1 MNDWSREFNRSEVEP
16 MNLAPL
22 LDAPLAIQLH
32 VAAVIPAALI
42 GPYMFRA
49 KKGTPIHRLIG
60 RVWLGLMVIAA
71 ASSFFIH
78 SINLF
83 MGFSPIH
90 LISVYVLV
98 GAWLAYRNARLHRI
112 AAHKRQ
118 VLGLY
123 LGGIVGAGA
132 FTLLPGRI
140 MNKVV
145 FTYPASFPD
154 PAKLLV
160 FAAIMLGM
168 VLLLSGASRF
178 AGPARGTR
186 KQALASERI

>member
-1 MNDWSREFNRSEVEP
+1 

-22 LDAPLAIQLH
+22 LDAPLAIQIH
-32 VAAVIPAALI
+32 VASVLPAAMI
-42 GPYMFRA
+42 GPYLFWAR
-49 KKGTPIHRLIG
+49 KGAPLHRLLG
-60 RVWLGLMVIAA
+60 KVWLGLMIAAA

-78 SINLF
+78 QINTF

-98 GAWLAYRNARLHRI
+98 GAWLAYRSARRHRI
-112 AAHKRQ
+112 KAHKRQ

-140 MNKVV
+140 MHAVV
-145 FTYPASFPD
+145 FTYPERRSEVASVGLFLAVMAGIVLALLFASVLATSGRKGPKPS
-154 PAKLLV
+154 PA
-160 FAAIMLGM
+160 
-168 VLLLSGASRF
+168 
-178 AGPARGTR
+178 P
-186 KQALASERI
+186 ERI